1 MRRAIFA
8 ALFILASCSG
18 SKTDSN
24 NDGIADGVVAPNDV
38 SVIAPST
45 PVGNIS
51 GTVLDADGAPLAN
64 ATVTSSID
72 PTKPAKT
79 DSTGHFSFTNQPAGS
94 SVGLT
99 ISLSGYT
106 TASLQTTIP
115 SAAGNVPI
123 DNATA
128 FVGPV
133 RLFATTGSLNV
144 TVVGFDGKLLSP
156 NAVLQISPA
165 YTLDSTGSGG
175 GNVVVHATGANGLI
189 GFTDIPDLG
198 ELARLTGSSAG
209 YLSLAVEPLDANS
222 DGTIDYGGAT
232 LQISA
237 ADALASP
244 GSLSVVLPPPSQ
256 AQGNLQIVGSNC
268 GTLVSTSQG
277 GGGPAGSLIQSSDS
291 VFVAFNQPVVPS
303 SLSVSVLDDDGT
315 PIDVGSPALVN
326 GGTGTVVSF
335 GGTFPGGH
343 AMSVSISAT
352 ASASRPA
359 RSVTFSGACFVAPAS
374 GPGPSVLKATYQG
387 ATNAALTPGEV
398 VHLEFDS
405 SIGNE
410 TQAPQLSAY
419 FDADLDNDGKRQSV
433 GEYDPNGRNTS
444 PGFPVTV
451 DASQPSVLGGHFSRF
466 YSFTYT
472 QVGLTAVNVTAN
484 RPVYVMFN
492 DGRTA
497 GDTSAEWVTGAALTA
512 SNPAQGFISPVQ

>member
-18 SKTDSN
+18 SKTDAN

-64 ATVTSSID
+64 AVVTSSLD

-79 DSTGHFSFTNQPAGS
+79 DSTGHFAFTNQPAGS
-94 SVGLT
+94 AVGLT
-99 ISLSGYT
+99 ISLAGYT
-106 TASLQTTIP
+106 TATLQTTIP

-165 YTLDSTGSGG
+165 YTLDSTGGGG

-198 ELARLTGSSAG
+198 ELARLTGSAAG
-209 YLSLAVEPLDANS
+209 YLSLAIEPLDANS

-232 LQISA
+232 LDISA

-256 AQGNLQIVGSNC
+256 AQGALQDRGLQLRHPGEHLAGRRRSR
-268 GTLVSTSQG
+268 GLTHPELGQRLRG
-277 GGGPAGSLIQSSDS
+277 LQPAGGAQL
-291 VFVAFNQPVVPS
+291 
-303 SLSVSVLDDDGT
+303 
-315 PIDVGSPALVN
+315 ALRL
-326 GGTGTVVSF
+326 G
-335 GGTFPGGH
+335 
-343 AMSVSISAT
+343 
-352 ASASRPA
+352 A
-359 RSVTFSGACFVAPAS
+359 R
-374 GPGPSVLKATYQG
+374 
-387 ATNAALTPGEV
+387 
-398 VHLEFDS
+398 
-405 SIGNE
+405 
-410 TQAPQLSAY
+410 
-419 FDADLDNDGKRQSV
+419 
-433 GEYDPNGRNTS
+433 
-444 PGFPVTV
+444 
-451 DASQPSVLGGHFSRF
+451 
-466 YSFTYT
+466 
-472 QVGLTAVNVTAN
+472 
-484 RPVYVMFN
+484 
-492 DGRTA
+492 
-497 GDTSAEWVTGAALTA
+497 
-512 SNPAQGFISPVQ
+512 